1 MTKKQIEKAAQQHG
15 ISITMVEIKKNKTAG
30 EWRFEKKELPR
41 ELAQRNIAHYYET
54 GEQLVE
60 VERMIRKYNRQ
71 VKKLLAVLGVKYWGY
86 RGGAGDW
93 VYQLGA
99 MDYSTELAFAN
110 ID

>member
-1 MTKKQIEKAAQQHG
+1 MTKKQIEKTAQEHG
-15 ISITMVEIKKNKTAG
+15 ISITLVEIKKASGTI
-30 EWRFEKKELPR
+30 RFEKKDLPAD
-41 ELAQRNIAHYYET
+41 LAKKNVAHYYET

-71 VKKLLAVLGVKYWGY
+71 VKKLLKVLGVEYWGFRTGY
-86 RGGAGDW
+86 GAW

-99 MDYSTELAFAN
+99 MSNSTKLAFAN